1 MCFLLMVLF
10 SFLTSTITPQTASY
24 GTIGGQIT
32 IIFKNQDQYKALMD
46 VSSQSLHLRVS
57 VFRLDIVQ
65 SGNSTYPYIP
75 DIVEITT
82 LSPLKT
88 SVNNQIVLLPSQQFP
103 ASLKIPY
110 RLDDLPLASYIVL
123 GQIVSGH
130 QSLTSFNGWYRGGG
144 AEYFKDITLSSDN
157 SYFLNADFVIEGATP
172 YPASEK
178 FHSNGHFRFVKGLPV
193 LSLFGNEKER
203 GVSHGYLLA
212 QQIIDFF
219 RFYVLEGAILSAK
232 DYLNIHVPVLSSS
245 AFKYD
250 KEFIEAVEGIYSGM
264 IASGIDLFVPEL
276 NRKFQVI
283 DVIAINAY
291 IELEYIASHGVPNI
305 ASNNYLTQSLR
316 EKLLAQRPRS
326 ALHRSKPH
334 AACTQFSVWNEFTST
349 NCPPEQQ
356 NNIISVRNM
365 DGEID
370 MKRVTV
376 HAILLSTIESTNSFD
391 RKYISVMWP
400 GFVGT
405 LSAINEDGVYSM
417 MNYGR
422 THPNTTWSS
431 GAPVSWILKEVI
443 QKTSLELA
451 TPSYIQQFIE
461 KNFRSQPGGAC
472 LTGCILVFSHRIT
485 SNSSLQNSPPSFVYE
500 SDWKGGMMRL
510 PQQAFPRFVKSSI
523 GASNHNHL
531 YGVESGDRDSTFN
544 FGIRNGFSSMWRY
557 QVTSNLID
565 VWARSVYSKVQDPNF
580 CNSQMREILRRAAHG
595 QTEHSIMFRPLNNG
609 KIFID
614 IAVAQ
619 ATFNGWDAPYL
630 DFVTFEFNDLFTK

>member
-1 MCFLLMVLF
+1 MNSLESLAHG
-10 SFLTSTITPQTASY
+10 ASY
-24 GTIGGQIT
+24 GTIGGQMT
-32 IIFKNQDQYKALMD
+32 IILKNQDQYKALN
-46 VSSQSLHLRVS
+46 VSQSLILLKVS
-57 VFRLDIVQ
+57 VFQLNLVQ

-75 DIVEITT
+75 NVVEITT
-82 LSPLKT
+82 LSPLRT
-88 SVNNQIVLLPSQQFP
+88 NIQQISLPSQKFP
-103 ASLKIPY
+103 TSLKVPY
-110 RLDDLPLASYIVL
+110 RFDDLPLASYIVL
-123 GQIVSGH
+123 GQIVSG
-130 QSLTSFNGWYRGGG
+130 QPLTSFNGWYRGGG
-144 AEYFKDITLSSDN
+144 AEYFKDITLSDAN
-157 SYFLNADFVIEGATP
+157 NLVLNADFVIEGVTP
-172 YPASEK
+172 YPTSYK
-178 FHSNGHFRFVKGLPV
+178 FYTHGHFRFVKGLPV

-232 DYLNIHVPVLSSS
+232 NYLNIHVPVLKSS

-250 KEFIEAVEGIYSGM
+250 TVFIQAVEGVYSGM
-264 IASGIDLFVPEL
+264 IASGIDLFIPEL
-276 NRKFQVI
+276 NRNFQMI
-283 DVIAINAY
+283 DIIAINAY

-305 ASNNYLTQSLR
+305 ASNDYLTKGLR
-316 EKLLAQRPRS
+316 EKLSQQPRNKM
-326 ALHRSKPH
+326 RQSKPH

-376 HAILLSTIESTNSFD
+376 HSILVSTIESTNPSD

-422 THPNTTWSS
+422 THPNTTWGS
-431 GAPVSWILKEVI
+431 GAPISWILKEVI
-443 QKTSLELA
+443 QKTTLDMA
-451 TPSYIQQFIE
+451 TASDVQHFIE

-485 SNSSLQNSPPSFVYE
+485 NNSSRYPSAPSFVYE

-510 PQQAFPRFVKSSI
+510 PQQAFPLFVKSAI

-531 YGVESGDRDSTFN
+531 YGVESGDRDSTYN

-565 VWARSVYSKVQDPNF
+565 IWARNVYHKVQDPNF
-580 CNSQMREILRRAAHG
+580 CNSQMKEILRRAAHG

-609 KIFID
+609 KILID

-619 ATFNGWDAPYL
+619 STWNGWDAPYL
-630 DFVTFEFNDLFTK
+630 DFVTFEFNDLFSKL